1 MYTVGGK
8 KKFKNKFNSHKIF
21 IRKRHAINL
30 KINRMCLKN
39 ICYCIDS
46 SHNATYEANYQV
58 NMQGNPVFMMLSN
71 SSLYIQSTHVLKK
84 KRQKVKQDI
93 KRHIGLLSYLNTF
106 ESTHYSE

>member
-1 MYTVGGK
+1 
-8 KKFKNKFNSHKIF
+8 
-21 IRKRHAINL
+21 
-30 KINRMCLKN
+30 MCLKN

-93 KRHIGLLSYLNTF
+93 KRHIGLLSYLNTVLLSQPITLNDF
-106 ESTHYSE
+106 ALFDFKIMN

>member
-1 MYTVGGK
+1 MLPTPW
-8 KKFKNKFNSHKIF
+8 KFKNKFNSHKIF

-84 KRQKVKQDI
+84 KEAKSKTGYQETHRSPE
-93 KRHIGLLSYLNTF
+93 LSKYF
-106 ESTHYSE
+106 